1 MIWAVIG
8 MAMLHAAELPAGP
21 TPEPVAFPH
30 FPTRLHAYVW
40 LNWPLVPV
48 ERIAKTVGATP
59 DAITALAKRMGLPD
73 PEPIPDAQIRRSY
86 ITVIRRNWHLL
97 PYEQLLDLLGWT
109 PQQLAYTLREDDFLY
124 IKLGLLKPK
133 CAPLHFEESSTEVRA
148 REEAM
153 AATVRRYF
161 PDGLDTGGEPLFAF
175 VADLSSMPPERPAPD
190 SAFSPRF
197 CSSYFALYGDPFME
211 PELDGYPEGYLERL
225 RQAGVNGVWLHAV
238 LYKMTPFPW
247 DPSLSEGYETR
258 LKNLAALVE
267 RAQRHGIGV
276 YLYFNEPR
284 AMPLPFFEQHPEL
297 KGVVEGDHAALCV
310 STPAVQ
316 EYLRNGVAAICQAVP
331 GLAGFFT
338 ITASENFT
346 HCWSHS
352 QGAQCPRC
360 KEAGPEVTVALSN
373 RLVSEGIVKAGAQ
386 TALIAW
392 DWGWADA
399 WAPGIIERLPEK
411 AALMSVSEW
420 SIPLERG
427 GVKTAVG
434 EYSLSVVGPGPRAT
448 RHWALARERGLKTLA
463 KVQAGNTWELSAV
476 PFLPVLDNVARH
488 ATGIRAAGVQG
499 IMLGWTLGGYP
510 SPNLEVYAEAGRPEI
525 QTPDAILRAVAARRY
540 GDAAAPGAVEAWR
553 AFSAAFQ
560 EFPYNGG
567 VLYNAP
573 IQMGPANPLWEAP
586 TGYHATMV
594 GLPYDALDDWRGPF
608 PSEVFQGQ
616 FDKMAHGF
624 EEALTA
630 WRSASSPSGSDPE
643 QARVWSRDQAL
654 AEVCAIHFSSVADQA
669 GFVRHRNALGA
680 AKNAQEAGPHLAELE
695 RILDAELKRAT
706 RLYALQQADSRIGF
720 ECSNHYFYVPIDLA
734 AKTLNIHDLQIRW
747 LPEQKKKWMP

>member
-1 MIWAVIG
+1 MLLAIIG
-8 MAMLHAAELPAGP
+8 MAMLHAAELPVGP

-30 FPTRLHAYVW
+30 FPTRLHAFVW

-59 DAITALAKRMGLPD
+59 EAITTLAKRMGLP
-73 PEPIPDAQIRRSY
+73 EAKPIPDAQIRRSY

-97 PYEQLLDLLGWT
+97 SYEQLLDLLEWT
-109 PQQLAYTLREDDFLY
+109 PEQLAYTLREDDFLY

-133 CAPLHFEESSTEVRA
+133 CAPLHFEESNAEVRA
-148 REEAM
+148 REDAM
-153 AATVRRYF
+153 AATVRQYF
-161 PDGLDTGGEPLFAF
+161 PDGLDAAGEPLFAF
-175 VADLSSMPPERPAPD
+175 VDDLSSMPPERPAPE
-190 SAFSPRF
+190 STFSPRF

-297 KGVVEGDHAALCV
+297 KGTVEGDHAALCV
-310 STPAVQ
+310 STPEVQ
-316 EYLRNGVAAICQAVP
+316 EYLRNGVAAICRAVP

-346 HCWSHS
+346 NCWSHS

-360 KEAGPEVTVALSN
+360 KQSGPEAAIAGVN
-373 RLVSEGIVKAGAQ
+373 RLVGEGIAQAGAK

-427 GVKTAVG
+427 GVKTTVG
-434 EYSLSVVGPGPRAT
+434 EYALSVVGPGPRAT
-448 RHWALARERGLKTLA
+448 KHWDLARQRGLKTIA

-525 QTPDAILRAVAARRY
+525 QTPDAILRTVAARRY
-540 GDAAAPGAVEAWR
+540 GDGAAPAAVEAWR
-553 AFSAAFQ
+553 AFSVAFQ
-560 EFPYNGG
+560 EFPHNGG

-573 IQMGPANPLWEAP
+573 TQMGPANPLWETP

-608 PSEVFQGQ
+608 PPEIFQGQ
-616 FDKMAHGF
+616 FDKMARGF
-624 EEALTA
+624 EAALTA
-630 WRSASSPSGSDPE
+630 WRNAVPPPEGDPE
-643 QARVWSRDQAL
+643 RERVWSRDQAL

-680 AKNAQEAGPHLAELE
+680 TKDAQAAAPHLAELE
-695 RILDAELKRAT
+695 RILDAELARAI
-706 RLYALQQADSRIGF
+706 RLYALQRANSAIGF

-734 AKTLNIHDLQIRW
+734 AKTLNLDDLQHRW
-747 LPEQKKKWMP
+747 LPEQKKKWTR